1 MGIFSL
7 PGLGQ
12 NYTFF
17 GVNPSTG
24 FADTFYKAQANKRA
38 NDAAYAAKNKD
49 DGMDDYLKNVYLK
62 NTNILPIYADKVKG
76 EVATWIASTNELK
89 SKYGTGYQN
98 STPFVTSYMDLIT
111 KLNNYQQS
119 SKAISDNLN
128 DANQNPDK
136 FVFKQDYND
145 ALQKNDFN
153 RLAELTGNPNGIYN
167 NGMALDPAYNPL
179 KAINDINGVFKNS
192 DVEIQNRKMVGNG
205 IMSYDNV
212 TLSNKSKPEFEM
224 AARQYFA
231 NNRAAQAA
239 HNGDVNSF
247 LDEVYKISPGN
258 TAAEKQMNIS
268 KNTPA
273 PSGNGY
279 FNNSKVSIT
288 EGEGGRI
295 EFKTNFEAPQDV
307 VSRLKSANDNGTLE
321 TDAAYIKLINQGYS
335 PADLNAIAT
344 GKSTTLP
351 GKTVSWEISKYYP
364 LSFNQGDSKE
374 QNFQTLKN
382 GVIINSDTGEKE
394 KDRKDITGTIQSI
407 IERKNEK
414 GGKEYYAV
422 IKTQN
427 VTKGGEV
434 IEGKTKYV
442 LYDKNVAAQIE
453 GTTTDPKTKSSFNLY
468 KDGTIGG
475 GQPQKSEDTQKPIAA
490 PKNANGKIIKDQL
503 KKGVIYYDGS
513 VKMSWDGSNLNEV
526 K

>member
-38 NDAAYAAKNKD
+38 NDAAYAAKKKD

-76 EVATWIASTNELK
+76 EVAGWIASTNELK

-128 DANQNPDK
+128 DANKNPDK

-153 RLAELTGNPNGIYN
+153 RLAELTGNPNAIYN
-167 NGMALDPAYNPL
+167 NGMALDPAYNPI
-179 KAINDINGVFKNS
+179 KAVKDINSMFTTPEI
-192 DVEIQNRKMVGNG
+192 DIQNRKPLGNG

-212 TLSNKSKPEFEM
+212 TISNKKRPEFESL
-224 AARQYFA
+224 ARQYFA
-231 NNRAAQAA
+231 NNRAAQVA

-247 LDEVYKISPGN
+247 LEEAYKLTPGDVP
-258 TAAEKQMNIS
+258 AEKQMNIAKPGTTPS
-268 KNTPA
+268 NTF
-273 PSGNGY
+273 GGGY
-279 FNNSKVSIT
+279 FNNGKVTVSVSDGNTIAFDPKFT
-288 EGEGGRI
+288 PPPDVI
-295 EFKTNFEAPQDV
+295 ISLKKQKTLSNQPVRDD
-307 VSRLKSANDNGTLE
+307 L
-321 TDAAYIKLINQGYS
+321 IKRGFS
-335 PADLNAIAT
+335 PAEIDAIAK
-344 GKSTTLP
+344 GSSTTLSKRQ
-351 GKTVSWEISKYYP
+351 GFSWKINKLYNIA
-364 LSFNQGDSKE
+364 FNQGDSKS
-374 QNFQTLKN
+374 QNFQTLSGGTVINAKTGDEEKVKDVSGTVQGVAERELEDGNKEYYAIIKGRDTEKN
-382 GVIINSDTGEKE
+382 GVILP
-394 KDRKDITGTIQSI
+394 
-407 IERKNEK
+407 
-414 GGKEYYAV
+414 
-422 IKTQN
+422 
-427 VTKGGEV
+427 
-434 IEGKTKYV
+434 GKTTYV
-442 LYDKNVAAQIE
+442 KYDKNIASQIE
-453 GTTTDPKTKSSFNLY
+453 GATTDKDKSAFNLY

-475 GQPQKSEDTQKPIAA
+475 GKPQKSEDTQKPIAA

-513 VKMSWDGSNLNEV
+513 VKMIWDGSNLNEV